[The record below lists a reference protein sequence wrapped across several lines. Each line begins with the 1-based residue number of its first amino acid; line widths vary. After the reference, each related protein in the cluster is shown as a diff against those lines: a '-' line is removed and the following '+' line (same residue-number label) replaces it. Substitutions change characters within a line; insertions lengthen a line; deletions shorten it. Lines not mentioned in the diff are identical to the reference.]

1 MKATEKQ
8 TFDFFSHHPS
18 EEWGQKCFLLTK
30 GETTIP
36 FCARCAGAAIGIF
49 LSLVL
54 IVSGFAASAGSEIW
68 ILLPIPAFVDW
79 IGYNMKGIHLGKFA
93 NAATGILIG
102 FAVPIFY
109 LNIYHLRIIYLL
121 AGIAYAAI
129 FVSVFLLSVKKPA
142 NFT

>member
-1 MKATEKQ
+1 MRAKEKRIL
-8 TFDFFSHHPS
+8 DFFSHHPS
-18 EEWGQKCFLLTK
+18 EEWGKKCFILTK

-36 FCARCAGAAIGIF
+36 LCARCTGAAIGIF
-49 LSLVL
+49 LSLAW
-54 IVSGFAASAGSEIW
+54 IMGGSATSAGSEIW

-79 IGYNMKGIHLGKFA
+79 IGYNLKGIHLGKFV

-109 LNIYHLRIIYLL
+109 LNIWQMKIAYLL

-129 FVSVFLLSVKKPA
+129 FVSVFLLCRKKPA
-142 NFT
+142 SST